1 MRIEY
6 DLKFRDYL
14 LFNGLHQLLSPAVQL
29 FYLLCSLSV
38 FLTEP
43 EDNSLAARLLSA
55 MFLYLA
61 VWTVQLLF
69 NAVYLYSSKNRTIL
83 TRHAITVQEEG
94 LLDETTFSKSQHYW
108 AGIHKVVRRPGFVAV
123 YLNAHAAHI
132 IPSRAFPSDEHRSRF
147 VSEIK
152 MKLAKA

>member
-14 LFNGLHQLLSPAVQL
+14 LFNGLHQLLSPAVQF
-29 FYLLCSLSV
+29 FYLFCVLAV
-38 FLTEP
+38 FVTEP
-43 EDNSLAARLLSA
+43 EGTPLAVRVLAAIL
-55 MFLYLA
+55 FYIA
-61 VWTVQLLF
+61 VWTIQLLF
-69 NAVYLYSSKNRTIL
+69 NVVYLYSSKNRTIL
-83 TRHAITVQEEG
+83 TQHTITVQDEW

-123 YLNAHAAHI
+123 YMNAHAAHI

-152 MKLAKA
+152 IKLATA